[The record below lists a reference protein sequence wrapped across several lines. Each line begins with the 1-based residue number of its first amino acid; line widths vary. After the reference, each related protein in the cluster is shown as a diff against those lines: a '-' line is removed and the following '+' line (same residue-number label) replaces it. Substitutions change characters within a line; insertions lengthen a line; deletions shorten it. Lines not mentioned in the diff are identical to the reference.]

1 MRAEKCNLCVIT
13 EEPHYLFCEKCGKD
27 SECQTNRSANLD
39 GEGEALPSALF
50 VARAVVVA
58 RSRLKSLPETD
69 DDVADEH
76 IDLVCNGDSGARGIS
91 TVVDRLNIER
101 GRGNTCKSLTEN
113 CRYSRGD
120 DCFVIGKVSADALYI
135 DLYDG
140 FSKQEEAEEDRKT
153 HSLACH
159 CGNSG
164 ASRSHTE
171 AVDKDRVEDHIENSA
186 RCDPHHRKEGK
197 SLASQSSV
205 ENEGRAVER
214 CGDQNE
220 ARVGNGVRQH
230 CIGASEKAEDGFKET
245 KSDYGNDRSDKYRGC
260 KSTRGV
266 FVSRGV
272 VLCAEL
278 AADKTSRADA
288 ETESKRLDDRHY
300 REYHSDSR

>member
-1 MRAEKCNLCVIT
+1 MI
-13 EEPHYLFCEKCGKD
+13 CEKCGKD
-27 SECQTNRSANLD
+27 PEDQADRGANLD
-39 GEGEALPSALF
+39 REGEAFPSALF
-50 VARAVVVA
+50 VARAVVVS
-58 RSRLKSLPETD
+58 RSRLKSLTKTD

-76 IDLVCNGDSGARGIS
+76 IDLVGNGDSGTRGIS

-113 CRYSRGD
+113 CRYAGGD
-120 DCFVIGKVSADALYI
+120 DCFVIGKASADALYI

-153 HSLACH
+153 HGLACH

-164 ASRSHTE
+164 TARSHTE
-171 AVDKDRVEDHIENSA
+171 AVDKDWVEDHIENSA

-197 SLASQSSV
+197 SLASQSGV

-214 CGDQNE
+214 RGDQNE

-230 CIGASEKAEDGFKET
+230 CIGASEEAEDRFKET

-278 AADKTSRADA
+278 AADKASRTDT
-288 ETESKRLDDRHY
+288 ETESKRLDD
-300 REYHSDSR
+300 